1 MDRKLPVKIK
11 RIELDGDY
19 QDWWLEIQT
28 NPPSGALMDSIEA
41 LENVGK
47 DVKLSVAMPPV
58 YSLLQL
64 VILKW
69 NFVDVKGRDLS
80 INIDSFK
87 KLPIDLIMQLALKT
101 QEVLIALPLAPKPS

>member
-19 QDWWLEIQT
+19 QGWWLEIQT
-28 NPPSGALMDSIEA
+28 NPPSGALMDSVEA
-41 LENVGK
+41 LEEIGENT
-47 DVKLSVAMPPV
+47 KLSIALPSI

-69 NFVDVKGRDLS
+69 NFVDVKGKDLS

-87 KLPIDLIMQLALKT
+87 KLPIDLVMQLVLKT
-101 QEVLIALPLAPKPS
+101 QEALIALPLAAKPS